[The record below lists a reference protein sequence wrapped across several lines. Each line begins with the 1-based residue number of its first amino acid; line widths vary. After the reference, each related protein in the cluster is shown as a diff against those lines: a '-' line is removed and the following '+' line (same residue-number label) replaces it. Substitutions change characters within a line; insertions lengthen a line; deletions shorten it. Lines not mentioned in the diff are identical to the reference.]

1 MGLVV
6 RAFSIA
12 ASGKT
17 NGSDR
22 FSRITSP
29 VSASRIWTEHYQR
42 RPKAMAYG
50 TTIKRRLWARPS
62 PQIACR
68 AWKGRELSRQIQT
81 VRQSLRKMTF
91 DEESAI
97 RV

>member
-17 NGSDR
+17 KGSDR

-29 VSASRIWTEHYQR
+29 VSASRIWTEHCQG

-50 TTIKRRLWARPS
+50 ATIKRRLSRPS

-68 AWKGRELSRQIQT
+68 AWKGKELSRQIQT

-97 RV
+97 RL